1 MAAFPVPIPIPS
13 TGLGVL
19 QGLLTG
25 YQLKGMIG
33 YVTLMILTVFPITG
47 LTGLNLVAVGQP
59 LNAFLKVTSIGAS
72 LIIMTFLSPYLPIFI
87 QGSYLNLLAAVG
99 PWYMFDVIQM
109 LHYAE
114 FNANGFEPIIPIPY
128 LPSGGGKGSA
138 WMLNITFLNILFATI
153 AASGQVLA
161 FALPTFTIGGVS
173 LASIGNLVSIGG
185 ASLLGASFLGSVVAS
200 SFAPALGTAKPLM
213 GGGLPPLSSFVDKLN
228 SEQQQQGGG
237 KSDKSFLMILGL
249 VTLIGLTLGFA
260 RSKQA

>member
-25 YQLKGMIG
+25 FQLKGMIG
-33 YVTLMILTVFPITG
+33 YVTLLMLTIFPITG
-47 LTGLNLVAVGQP
+47 LAGLNLVAVGQP
-59 LNAFLKVTSIGAS
+59 LNAFLKVFSIGAS
-72 LIIMTFLSPYLPIFI
+72 LILMTILSPYMPIFL
-87 QGSYLNLLAAVG
+87 QGPYLNWLAAIG

-138 WMLNITFLNILFATI
+138 WLLNITFLNILFATI

-173 LASIGNLVSIGG
+173 LASIGNYVSIGG
-185 ASLLGASFLGSVVAS
+185 ASLLGASFLGSIAAT
-200 SFAPALGTAKPLM
+200 SFAPALGSTKPLT

-228 SEQQQQGGG
+228 SEQLQQGGG
-237 KSDKSFLMILGL
+237 SDKSFLMVLGL
-249 VTLIGLTLGFA
+249 ITLIGLTLGLA
-260 RSKQA
+260 RSKQS